1 MDVGDI
7 FVGGQEGKIIP
18 PELGANEKEVE
29 DDSYRLLPS
38 LLLVLLSVVLVGLF
52 FSLSLEYRL
61 R

>member
-7 FVGGQEGKIIP
+7 FVEGQEGKIIP

-38 LLLVLLSVVLVGLF
+38 LLLVVLRVVLVGLF
-52 FSLSLEYRL
+52 FSFVS
-61 R
+61 